1 MAQIIVT
8 YKGKPRLIEGADE
21 LTLEKF
27 IRRSFPGRVI
37 KLQNPTHGRRYIV
50 REG

>member
-1 MAQIIVT
+1 MAMAIVT

-27 IRRSFPGRVI
+27 IRRSFPGRVR
-37 KLQNPTHGRRYIV
+37 KLYSGRYIV
-50 REG
+50 KEA